1 MNNRVLF
8 DFISQIVLKSSY
20 TPPTEESINWEEII
34 SSTDAQCL
42 LWNFVDEAGIQINS
56 PYKKFV
62 QASGR
67 NLRVKLL
74 NELHI
79 LADLFKRN
87 DIPFLVLKGV
97 PMEYVAYQ
105 RKVSRDLSDIDIFI
119 PQYAM
124 KPVLKLLLDNGYQLL
139 DNTRKYEAITMDQAL
154 KLVTRHIVAAKDDI
168 FVEVHHQFHFSKTD
182 GLLGNQVGLLE
193 NFLWFDSH
201 KVILK
206 SEELGN
212 IPTLDVCDSLLLVS
226 NHIFYELEST
236 NDREEDRYPLKLFID
251 ALFLLKRIKEQNLYQ
266 ELLLRADN
274 RNYSIELNYIKH
286 KLTLLQKMNKT

>member
-8 DFISQIVLKSSY
+8 DFISQIVLKNSY
-20 TPPTEESINWEEII
+20 TPPTEESIDWEEII

-79 LADLFKRN
+79 LADLFNKN
-87 DIPFLVLKGV
+87 NIPFLVLKGV

-105 RKVSRDLSDIDIFI
+105 RKVNRDLSDIDIFI
-119 PQYAM
+119 PPYAM

-139 DNTRKYEAITMDQAL
+139 DNTRKYEVITMDQAL
-154 KLVTRHIVAAKDDI
+154 KLVTRHIVAAKDDV

-182 GLLGNQVGLLE
+182 GLLGNQSGLLE
-193 NFLWFDSH
+193 NYLWFDSH

-206 SEELGN
+206 NEELDN
-212 IPTLDVCDSLLLVS
+212 IPTLDICDSVFLVA
-226 NHIFYELEST
+226 NHIFYELES
-236 NDREEDRYPLKLFID
+236 NSSGEEGQYPLKLLID
-251 ALFLLKRIKEQNLYQ
+251 ACFLLEKIKEQNLYQ
-266 ELLLRADN
+266 ELLLRADD
-274 RNYSIELNYIKH
+274 RDYWFELGATLKKVDKIIK
-286 KLTLLQKMNKT
+286 LLD

>member
-8 DFISQIVLKSSY
+8 DFISQIILKDSY
-20 TPPTEESINWEEII
+20 TPSTEEFIDWAEII

-42 LWNFVDEAGIQINS
+42 LWNFVDEAGIEVNS

-67 NLRVKLL
+67 NLRERLL
-74 NELHI
+74 KELHI
-79 LADLFKRN
+79 LADLFKKN

-97 PMEYVAYQ
+97 PMEYIAYQ
-105 RKVSRDLSDIDIFI
+105 RNVNRDLSDIDIFI
-119 PQYAM
+119 PPYAM

-154 KLVTRHIVAAKDDI
+154 KLVTRHIVAAKGDI

-182 GLLGNQVGLLE
+182 GLLGNQFGLLE
-193 NFLWFDSH
+193 NFLWFENH

-206 SEELGN
+206 NEELDN
-212 IPTLDVCDSLLLVS
+212 IPTLDICDSLLLVS
-226 NHIFYELEST
+226 NHIFYELDST
-236 NDREEDRYPLKLFID
+236 NAQEECRYPLKLLID
-251 ALFLLKRIKEQNLYQ
+251 ACFLVERVKEQNLYQ
-266 ELLLRADN
+266 ELVLRADI
-274 RNYSIELNYIKH
+274 RNYSCELKNCFS
-286 KLTLLQKMNKT
+286 KLQLAMAI